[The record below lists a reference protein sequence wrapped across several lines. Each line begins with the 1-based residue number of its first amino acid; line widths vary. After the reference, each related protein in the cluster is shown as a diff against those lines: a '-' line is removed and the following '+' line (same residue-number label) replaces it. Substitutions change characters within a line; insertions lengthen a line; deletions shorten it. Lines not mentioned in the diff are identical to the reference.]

1 MDESKWTEY
10 QNYITTALDKAL
22 LKLQHD
28 SNSIN
33 INCTWHT
40 IKSITLKAAKSHI
53 LYHKTCLQNVN
64 LKSKQLTDLYQQINT
79 LNKIFHAF
87 QKSTFGNVHY
97 TDRITWLSWY
107 NKVKTICRS

>member
-1 MDESKWTEY
+1 MDEAKWIKY
-10 QNYITTALDKAL
+10 QNYITTALDKEL
-22 LKLQHD
+22 PKLQHD

-53 LYHKTCLQNVN
+53 LHYKTCLRNAN
-64 LKSKQLTDLYQQINT
+64 LRPKQLTDIYQQINT

-87 QKSTFGNVHY
+87 
-97 TDRITWLSWY
+97 
-107 NKVKTICRS
+107 